1 MNRSKSQK
9 SRPVRYLIT
18 FLLAILFYRDFSAFL
33 IIYLY
38 FLILAFIS
46 YVFLVIAKPAI
57 PTDIPTKE
65 GSSEMETHPLTIE
78 AKISKWSV

>member
-1 MNRSKSQK
+1 MNRSKPQK

-46 YVFLVIAKPAI
+46 YIFLVITKPAT

-65 GSSEMETHPLTIE
+65 ESSELETHPLTVE